1 MESPVFLGIEEAGT
15 LVETVVGTSGRRV
28 TEEVAVGAGIAT
40 DEEKEEKPC
49 TGTGI
54 REMNEC
60 RVLEVASWIE

>member
-28 TEEVAVGAGIAT
+28 TEGVADGAGIAT
-40 DEEKEEKPC
+40 DEEKEEKPR

-54 REMNEC
+54 RDT
-60 RVLEVASWIE
+60 